1 MNEPNEARDRLSP
14 VGFWAMELRSPTRET
29 LETVSMLDS
38 LGVRALW
45 VPGLDG
51 HGVLTD
57 VDALLS
63 AAPNATVALGVLSI
77 WSRTATELADELAT
91 LDGRH
96 GPRTIVGLG
105 ISNPH
110 AAESAG
116 RNFGSPIESM
126 RTYLAELDAAPS
138 PVPLGRR
145 LLGALGPRMVDV
157 AASRTAG
164 WHPFIVP
171 PQYVHTERQ
180 RVGPE
185 PVIAP
190 HQAVVLDTDPST
202 ARDVARAGVGMYI
215 GFPAYRSNLTRLGF
229 TDDDLVP
236 GGSDRLIDALVAHGS
251 VEDIARRVGEQLAAG
266 ADHVALH
273 VLSSNPRLRGG
284 PGGHAPAAEWTELA
298 SLLREATPTA
308 ERAR

>member
-1 MNEPNEARDRLSP
+1 MTERNEARERLSP
-14 VGFWAMELRSPTRET
+14 VGIWSMELRSPTPET
-29 LETVSMLDS
+29 LESVSMLDS
-38 LGVRALW
+38 LGARALW

-51 HGVLTD
+51 KGVLDD

-77 WSRTATELADELAT
+77 WSQDAAELGDHVAT
-91 LDGRH
+91 LDARH
-96 GPRTIVGLG
+96 GTRTIVGLG

-116 RNFGSPIESM
+116 RSYGTPTESM
-126 RTYLAELDAAPS
+126 RTYLDELDAAPN
-138 PVPLGRR
+138 PVPSGRR
-145 LLGALGPRMVDV
+145 VLGALGPRMVDV

-171 PQYVHTERQ
+171 PEYVHSERQ

-190 HQAVVLDTDPST
+190 HQAVVLETDPST
-202 ARDVARAGVGMYI
+202 ARAVARAGVGMYV
-215 GFPAYRSNLTRLGF
+215 GFPAYRSNLMRLGF

-251 VEDIARRVGEQLAAG
+251 VEDIARRVEEQLAAG

-273 VLSSNPRLRGG
+273 VLSSNPRVRGG
-284 PGGHAPAAEWTELA
+284 PGGQAPVAEWTELS
-298 SLLREATPTA
+298 SLVRDVAPVA
-308 ERAR
+308 ERRR

>member
-1 MNEPNEARDRLSP
+1 MTEPNETRERLRP
-14 VGFWAMELRSPTRET
+14 VGFWSMELRSPTRET
-29 LETVSMLDS
+29 LESVSMLDS

-51 HGVLTD
+51 QGVLDD

-63 AAPNATVALGVLSI
+63 AAPNAAVALGVLSI
-77 WSRTATELADELAT
+77 WSQTAAELGDRLAT
-91 LDGRH
+91 LDARH
-96 GPRTIVGLG
+96 GPRSIVGLG

-116 RNFGSPIESM
+116 RRYGTPTRSM
-126 RTYLAELDAAPS
+126 RDYLDELSAAPS
-138 PVPLGRR
+138 PVPSGRR

-157 AASRTAG
+157 AASDAAG

-171 PQYVHTERQ
+171 PEYVHTERQ

-202 ARDVARAGVGMYI
+202 ARAVARAGVGMYI
-215 GFPAYRSNLTRLGF
+215 GFPAYRSNLARHGF

-251 VEDIARRVGEQLAAG
+251 VEDIARRVEEHLAAG

-284 PGGHAPAAEWTELA
+284 PGGHAPVAEWTELT
-298 SLLREATPTA
+298 SLVAETA
-308 ERAR
+308 HPR

>member
-1 MNEPNEARDRLSP
+1 MTEPDEARDRLGS
-14 VGFWAMELRSPTRET
+14 VGIWSMELRSPTNAT

-38 LGVRALW
+38 LGVRTLW

-51 HGVLTD
+51 QGVLND

-63 AAPNATVALGVLSI
+63 AAPNATVTLGVLSI
-77 WSRTATELADELAT
+77 WSQTAVELGDRLAT
-91 LDGRH
+91 LDDRH
-96 GPRTIVGLG
+96 GPRTLVGLG

-110 AAESAG
+110 AAENAG
-116 RNFGSPIESM
+116 RRYGTPTGSM
-126 RTYLAELDAAPS
+126 RTYLDELDAAPS
-138 PVPLGRR
+138 PVPSSRR

-171 PQYVHTERQ
+171 PEYVHTERG
-180 RVGPE
+180 RVGPG

-190 HQAVVLDTDPST
+190 HQAVVLEPDPT
-202 ARDVARAGVGMYI
+202 AARAVARAGVGMYI
-215 GFPAYRSNLTRLGF
+215 GFPAYRSNLARLGF

-251 VEDIARRVGEQLAAG
+251 VEDIARRVEEQLAAG
-266 ADHVALH
+266 ADHVAVH
-273 VLSSNPRLRGG
+273 VLSSNPRLHGG
-284 PGGHAPAAEWTELA
+284 PGGHAPVAEWRDLA
-298 SLLREATPTA
+298 AVVREAAPH
-308 ERAR
+308 R